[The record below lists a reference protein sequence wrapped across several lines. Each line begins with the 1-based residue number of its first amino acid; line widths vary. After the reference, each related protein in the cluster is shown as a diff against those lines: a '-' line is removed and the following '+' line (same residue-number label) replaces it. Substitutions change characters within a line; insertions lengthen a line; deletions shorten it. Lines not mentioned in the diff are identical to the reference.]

1 MEHTAMKL
9 VRGVFIATSAA
20 ATDIPEFVKVAL
32 LIDMA
37 ITVIKNAT
45 IVQMVYAIRVQ
56 VYVEVNVRQDFGGR
70 IVNKFAQKDV

>member
-45 IVQMVYAIRVQ
+45 IV
-56 VYVEVNVRQDFGGR
+56 
-70 IVNKFAQKDV
+70 

>member
-1 MEHTAMKL
+1 MERTAMKL

-20 ATDIPEFVKVAL
+20 VTDIPEFVKVAL
-32 LIDMA
+32 FTDMA

-56 VYVEVNVRQDFGGR
+56 AYV
-70 IVNKFAQKDV
+70 